1 MFSRDLVRMRI
12 DLSITPKGPVLIRS
26 GRDLAIGR
34 FTRCSWG

>member
-26 GRDLAIGR
+26 GPCRIR
-34 FTRCSWG
+34 R